1 MRKDD
6 RGTPVHLLSSLG
18 EGSFYSRA
26 PAASLSQ
33 EVNRA
38 PLEARVR
45 AGHLLFLDKIQKGT
59 VSLNAHP
66 SFKRA
71 PQAHKWVGHCRAF
84 NEHLLCIMPKL
95 GLLPSTTPES
105 SCPSKDRLS
114 LPFRLWREGE
124 EKSFRPV
131 TQKLT
136 TDRTKNDRWYQDIH
150 WIILAL

>member
-71 PQAHKWVGHCRAF
+71 PQAHK
-84 NEHLLCIMPKL
+84 
-95 GLLPSTTPES
+95 
-105 SCPSKDRLS
+105 
-114 LPFRLWREGE
+114 
-124 EKSFRPV
+124 
-131 TQKLT
+131 
-136 TDRTKNDRWYQDIH
+136 
-150 WIILAL
+150 